1 MRYRPF
7 GRTGIAVS
15 ALSLALNGE
24 TERRKPS
31 DWLAI
36 IHGAL
41 EHGVNAFEIT
51 RPSPALLSGLAEGIA
66 AVRRALLFVSLRA
79 DPNMRG
85 RDLDGWT
92 SEVIAAG
99 GLESIDLFTI
109 DAASPEFEEGLVAGL
124 RLKDLS
130 LVRRLAIAGSGD
142 LLVNHVEDP
151 LFDALVMQFGL
162 MSGWRDR
169 NLVRTAL
176 ERQMAVMS
184 YDPYPTQ
191 LDQMVTDDKKPAK
204 TGWFAARAAG
214 DIRLSRVPGIHAG
227 LDRRADL
234 RGPRPDR
241 TGHHQGADA
250 GQGPRAPGRARRGP
264 GTQPAGADQR
274 PDRNVAL
281 HWRTNRAHQGLGQA
295 PRLTGAPALPSSWA
309 KGPTQLIEKG
319 FRS

>member
-24 TERRKPS
+24 TERRKAS

-36 IHGAL
+36 IHTAL

-51 RPSPALLSGLAEGIA
+51 RPSPALLSGLSEGIA
-66 AVRRALLFVSLRA
+66 TVRRALLFVSLRA
-79 DPNMRG
+79 DPNKRG
-85 RDLDGWT
+85 RELDGWT

-99 GLESIDLFTI
+99 GLEAIDLFTI
-109 DAASPEFEEGLVAGL
+109 EAASPEFEEALVAGL
-124 RLKDLS
+124 RLKDLN
-130 LVRRLAIAGSGD
+130 LVRRLGVAGSGE
-142 LLVNHVEDP
+142 LLVDHVEDP

-184 YDPYPTQ
+184 YDPYPAQ

-204 TGWFAARAAG
+204 TGWFKRPEPLATSGSHVFLESTPGWTAEQICVAHALTEPAITTVQMPVKDLEHLAGLAAAPERSLPAQISAQIEMSHFTGERTVRTRAG
-214 DIRLSRVPGIHAG
+214 DK
-227 LDRRADL
+227 RRA
-234 RGPRPDR
+234 
-241 TGHHQGADA
+241 
-250 GQGPRAPGRARRGP
+250 
-264 GTQPAGADQR
+264 
-274 PDRNVAL
+274 
-281 HWRTNRAHQGLGQA
+281 
-295 PRLTGAPALPSSWA
+295 
-309 KGPTQLIEKG
+309 
-319 FRS
+319 